1 MLYFELESESSYITL
16 KYEIIWNEI
25 WKYEI
30 KLNMKVAEEAYEQ
43 NTASTYPEPED
54 KEAFI
59 RTHLYDYNYDKVFF
73 LFQILNN
80 SNYQSKINLTLIS
93 PYLAWLGK
101 VFTNS
106 LIRQNLATLSPE
118 VSCVCKTP
126 TQTAHTCMSIS
137 KHFKTSSCAS
147 LKNL

>member
-1 MLYFELESESSYITL
+1 
-16 KYEIIWNEI
+16 
-25 WKYEI
+25 
-30 KLNMKVAEEAYEQ
+30 MKVAEEAYEQ

-59 RTHLYDYNYDKVFF
+59 RTHLYDYNYDKVVF

-80 SNYQSKINLTLIS
+80 YNNQFEINLTLIS
-93 PYLAWLGK
+93 PYLAWLGD

-118 VSCVCKTP
+118 VSCVCNTP
-126 TQTAHTCMSIS
+126 TQLAHTCMSIS

-147 LKNL
+147 LKNLYKI